1 MNLGIRLEFNNIK
14 LKYHELGSTKNIT
27 KRSLNNKLSV
37 EKVKEKFPELSN
49 ETINEI
55 IENLFM
61 LSALACDILRSERE
75 D

>member
-27 KRSLNNKLSV
+27 KRSLNNKLSG